1 MVQIKKNYGRS
12 SRKTSNVN
20 KSKFFKVPNVE
31 SLYNF
36 KEGGLISK
44 GQGKVSRYKTT
55 KLI

>member
-12 SRKTSNVN
+12 SRRTSNVD
-20 KSKFFKVPNVE
+20 KSKFFKVPNIE
-31 SLYNF
+31 NLYNF
-36 KEGGLISK
+36 KKGGLISK